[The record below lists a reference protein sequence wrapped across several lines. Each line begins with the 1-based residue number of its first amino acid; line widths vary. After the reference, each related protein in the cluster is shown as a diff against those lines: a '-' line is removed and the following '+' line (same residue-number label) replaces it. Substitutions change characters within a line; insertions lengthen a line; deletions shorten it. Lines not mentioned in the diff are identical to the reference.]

1 MPRLWLKKIKAA
13 LCPAPNLVKRTFSL
27 GRRRPFRTHTP
38 EEADRGP
45 PKTRA
50 DQPAGPPGR
59 ITGEE
64 LEQERIGNR
73 LDANLQRFRGLF
85 NVPRSSD
92 VVVREFRI
100 GSSPAIR
107 AGMIFIDG
115 LVARDQLTGTVLQPL
130 MLLSKLGRPLPR
142 RGRLKVVAE
151 KLLPHHQLRQHEVLA
166 DLVDAILAGNTVL
179 LIDGVAQG
187 LVVEARGHAHR
198 AVEQTTSET
207 VVRGPKHSFTENLRV
222 NTALVR
228 RLIRCPSLVIE
239 SWTLGR
245 LTRTEVVLMYIEG
258 LTNPWLVEETRR
270 RISTVDVDRLLDAGM
285 LERMIESPSQPT
297 PFPVVPTMLA
307 TERPDRTA
315 AFLADGYLAILV
327 GDSPHAL
334 IAPTT
339 FQSFLHNPEDYYLN
353 WPLGTA
359 LRLVRLIGTFTSL
372 LLPAAYLSLINYHH
386 ALIPTELVLAIAAA
400 RERVPFPS
408 LVEIIGLEVG
418 FELIRE
424 AGIRIPSVIGPTIGI
439 VGAVILGQAAVAAN
453 LASPLLVIIV
463 ALTALGSFAIP
474 NYSAAM
480 LLRTYRFFFIAL
492 AAIAGFFGI
501 AVGIYLIALMLC
513 ATKSFGVPFLSP
525 VAPFRGGSP
534 DVVLH
539 GAQFLLHQR
548 PRFLRPLDLVAQRRL
563 IRSWDPVTAQL
574 EEESGRPEHR
584 PPCSTK

>member
-1 MPRLWLKKIKAA
+1 
-13 LCPAPNLVKRTFSL
+13 VKRTFSL
-27 GRRRPFRTHTP
+27 GWRRPYRAHTP
-38 EEADRGP
+38 EGADRGP
-45 PKTRA
+45 PPTRA

-59 ITGEE
+59 ITGEG
-64 LEQERIGNR
+64 LEHERIGGE
-73 LDANLQRFRGLF
+73 LDANLHRFRQLF

-100 GSSPAIR
+100 GISPAIR
-107 AGMIFIDG
+107 AGMIYIDG
-115 LVARDQLTGTVLQPL
+115 LAARDQLTGSVLQPL
-130 MLLSKLGRPLPR
+130 MLLSRLGRPLPR
-142 RGRLKVVAE
+142 RGRLQMVADM
-151 KLLPHHQLRQHEVLA
+151 LLPHNQVRQQEVLA

-179 LIDGVAQG
+179 LIDGAVQG
-187 LVVEARGHAHR
+187 LVVEARGHTHR
-198 AVEQTTSET
+198 GVEQTTSET

-228 RLIRCPSLVIE
+228 RLIRCPSLVVE

-245 LTRTEVVLMYIEG
+245 LTRTEVALLYIQG
-258 LTNPWLVEETRR
+258 LTNPWLVEEARR
-270 RISTVDVDRLLDAGM
+270 RISTVDVDRILDAGM

-353 WPLGTA
+353 WPMGTV
-359 LRLVRLIGTFTSL
+359 LRLTRLIGTFTSL
-372 LLPAAYLSLINYHH
+372 LLPAAYLALVNYHH

-408 LVEIIGLEVG
+408 VLEIVGLEVG

-453 LASPLLVIIV
+453 LVSPMLVIIV

-474 NYSAAM
+474 NYSAAL
-480 LLRTYRFFFIAL
+480 LLRSYRFFFIGL
-492 AAIAGFFGI
+492 AAIAGFFGM
-501 AVGIYLIALMLC
+501 AVGLYLIALLLC
-513 ATKSFGVPFLSP
+513 TTKSFGVPFLSP

-539 GAQFLLHQR
+539 GAQFLMHQR
-548 PRFLRPLDLVAQRRL
+548 PRFVRPLDLVSQRRL
-563 IRSWDPVTAQL
+563 IRSWDPTTARL
-574 EEESGRPEHR
+574 EEESNRFERR
-584 PPCSTK
+584 PPSPTR